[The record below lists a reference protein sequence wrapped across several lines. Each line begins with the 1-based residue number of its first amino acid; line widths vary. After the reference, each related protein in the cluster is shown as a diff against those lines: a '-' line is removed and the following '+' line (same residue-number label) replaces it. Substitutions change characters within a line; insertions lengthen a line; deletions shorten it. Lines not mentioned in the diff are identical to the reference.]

1 MFGGGRDGSGIR
13 APSGGQ
19 DMRRR
24 WPRTTVPLLVALIAA
39 WGAAEA
45 TRPPAGEPQSRQAVA
60 AGAAAG
66 QGSAST
72 RAARETGGP
81 AGLPKPDP
89 DTPEP
94 TAEPGTAL
102 YHAQLCA
109 RYLGPIP
116 AMSCS
121 ESQVVPVT
129 VDGIEVSEEPETC
142 DRPAALTGDCQ
153 LGNAIGRWQGT
164 HHDGRPRPE
173 VIFMNF
179 CRDGGMGVIGH
190 NTLSGATCFF
200 HMSHNVRNTEMHPGS
215 DHPDYEAY
223 WQTPDIVAADQ
234 CQACHQADPFIHSPW
249 ADQLRHPDNPA
260 ETLVPV
266 LAGPTNPRP
275 PYFVV
280 GDEFSQPI
288 TVELPGN
295 RCTTCHRPSCD
306 NRFAMPLADLAM
318 PAPFDK
324 YHSTDTFAEDRQ
336 AVRDWCDTIRSR

>member
-1 MFGGGRDGSGIR
+1 MRRSAPLATVAVLALLAAAFAALAGILT
-13 APSGGQ
+13 ASGQ
-19 DMRRR
+19 DPSRTAART
-24 WPRTTVPLLVALIAA
+24 PRAA
-39 WGAAEA
+39 GSESASTATGAAAEA
-45 TRPPAGEPQSRQAVA
+45 GETPERP
-60 AGAAAG
+60 
-66 QGSAST
+66 
-72 RAARETGGP
+72 
-81 AGLPKPDP
+81 LPDP
-89 DTPEP
+89 DAPEP

-102 YHAQLCA
+102 HHAQLCA

-121 ESQVVPVT
+121 EAQVVPIT
-129 VDGIEVSEEPETC
+129 VDGVEVFEEPETC

-190 NTLSGATCFF
+190 NALTGATCFF
-200 HMSHNVRNTEMHPGS
+200 HMSHNVHNSEMHPGS
-215 DHPDYEAY
+215 NHPDYEAY
-223 WQTPDIVAADQ
+223 WQTPDIVAADG
-234 CQACHQADPFIHSPW
+234 CEACHLADPFIHSPW
-249 ADQLRHPDNPA
+249 ADQLRNPDNPA

-280 GDEFSQPI
+280 GDEFSQPV
-288 TVELPGN
+288 TTELPGN

-306 NRFAMPLADLAM
+306 NRFTMPLADLQM
-318 PAPFDK
+318 PAPFDE
-324 YHSTDTFAEDRQ
+324 YHSTENFAEDRQ
-336 AVRDWCDTIRSR
+336 AVRDWCDAIRSR